1 MVNIPLTFSCGP
13 YDRMEALRRG
23 DVRIEGVDLTFI
35 ANDDPREIFDR
46 MLHTA
51 DYDAG
56 EMSSAEF
63 IQYLSAQ
70 GDKSP
75 LVALPVV
82 ASRIFRHG
90 FISINRKSGIRKP
103 KDLEGKRVGVELY
116 TMSAAIW
123 TRGLLQQE
131 YGVDLSSIRW
141 VEGAMDHPGPHGN
154 PATLPLLKPAPIEK
168 NTSGKSLADLLA
180 AGEIDATI
188 GSRVPANM
196 GKHPDVQRLFPN
208 FREVEK
214 EYFKRTRIFPIMHI
228 ICIRRSVFERHPFIA
243 SSLYNA
249 LVESKQRALA
259 AMRRT
264 FALRYMLPWLIAD
277 LEEINDV
284 FGGDPWPYGIE
295 ANRPTLEALVS
306 YLADQGMIA
315 KPMRVEDLFVPVR
328 EKDRSVW

>member
-1 MVNIPLTFSCGP
+1 MVNIPLTFACGP

-35 ANDDPREIFDR
+35 ANEDPREIFDR

-51 DYDAG
+51 DFDAG
-56 EMSSAEF
+56 EMSSAEY

-75 LVALPVV
+75 LVAIPAI
-82 ASRIFRHG
+82 ASRNFRHG
-90 FISINRKSGIRKP
+90 FIAINRKAGIKTP
-103 KDLEGKRVGVELY
+103 KDLEGKRIGVELY

-123 TRGLLQQE
+123 IRGLLQQE
-131 YGVDLSSIRW
+131 YGVDLSTIQW

-154 PATLPLLKPAPIEK
+154 PATLPLLKSVPIEK
-168 NTSGKSLADLLA
+168 NKSGKSLAELLA
-180 AGEIDATI
+180 AGEIQATI
-188 GSRVPANM
+188 GSRVPATM
-196 GKHPDVQRLFPN
+196 GKVPDVQRLFPN

-214 EYFKRTRIFPIMHI
+214 DYFKRTRIFPIMHI
-228 ICIRRSVFERHPFIA
+228 IAIRRSVYQRFPFIA

-249 LVESKQRALA
+249 LVESKKRALA

-264 FALRYMLPWLIAD
+264 FALRYMLPWLVAD
-277 LEEINDV
+277 LEEIDQV

-295 ANRPTLEALVS
+295 ANRPTLQALVS

-315 KPMRVEDLFVPVR
+315 KPMPIEDLFVPVR
-328 EKDRSVW
+328 EKDPSVW

>member
-1 MVNIPLTFSCGP
+1 MVNIPLTFACGP

-23 DVRIEGVDLTFI
+23 DVKIEGVDLTFI

-46 MLHTA
+46 MLHSA
-51 DYDAG
+51 DFDAG

-63 IQYLSAQ
+63 IQRLAAE

-75 LVALPVV
+75 LVAIPVV
-82 ASRIFRHG
+82 ASRVFRHG
-90 FISINRKSGIRKP
+90 FIAINRKGGIAKP

-116 TMSAAIW
+116 TMSAATW

-131 YGVDLSSIRW
+131 YGVDLSTIRW

-154 PATLPLLKPAPIEK
+154 PAVLPLLKPVQIEQ
-168 NTSGKSLADLLA
+168 NTSGKSLSELLA
-180 AGEIDATI
+180 AGEIHATI
-188 GSRVPANM
+188 GSRVPAIM
-196 GKHPDVQRLFPN
+196 GKNPDIQRLFPN
-208 FREVEK
+208 FREIEK
-214 EYFKRTRIFPIMHI
+214 EYYKRTRIFPIMHI
-228 ICIRRSVFERHPFIA
+228 IAIRRNVYQKYPFIA

-249 LVESKQRALA
+249 LVESKMRALA

-295 ANRPTLEALVS
+295 RNRPTLEALVS

-315 KPMRVEDLFVPVR
+315 KPLPIKNLFIPVR
-328 EKDRSVW
+328 EKDQSVW

>member
-23 DVRIEGVDLTFI
+23 DVKIEGVDLTFI

-46 MLHTA
+46 IENSG

-56 EMSSAEF
+56 EMSGAEF
-63 IQYLSAQ
+63 IQSLAAK

-75 LVALPVV
+75 LVAIPAV

-90 FISINRKSGIRKP
+90 FIAINKKRGIAKP

-123 TRGLLQQE
+123 IRGLLQQE
-131 YGVDLSSIRW
+131 YGVDLSTIRW

-154 PATLPLLKPAPIEK
+154 PSVLPLLKSAQIER
-168 NTSGKSLADLLA
+168 NASGKSLSQLLA

-188 GSRVPANM
+188 GSRVPATM
-196 GKHPDVQRLFPN
+196 GKHPDIQRLFPN

-214 EYFKRTRIFPIMHI
+214 DYYKRTRIFPIMHI
-228 ICIRRSVFERHPFIA
+228 IAIRRDVYQKHPFIA

-249 LVESKQRALA
+249 LVESKMRALA

-264 FALRYMLPWLIAD
+264 FALRYMLPWLVAD
-277 LEEINDV
+277 LEEINEV

-295 ANRPTLEALVS
+295 GNRPTFEALVS

-315 KPMRVEDLFVPVR
+315 KRLPIESLFIPVR
-328 EKDRSVW
+328 EKDPSVW